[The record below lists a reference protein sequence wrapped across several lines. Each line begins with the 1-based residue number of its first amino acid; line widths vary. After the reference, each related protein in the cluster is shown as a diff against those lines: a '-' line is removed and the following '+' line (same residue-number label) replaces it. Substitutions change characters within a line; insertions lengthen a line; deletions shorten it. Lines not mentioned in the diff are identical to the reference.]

1 MSMSPILCPCCQS
14 AQVKC
19 RNIGRK
25 AGSALGILFGAA
37 GVVSSL
43 SAMTGVPGS
52 VILGHAAQVLMK
64 AMVGGASGCAVGAA
78 LGEVV
83 DDNILENYRC
93 RSCRHSF
100 SVKRG

>member
-1 MSMSPILCPCCQS
+1 MPPLLCPCCQS
-14 AQVKC
+14 AQVEC

-25 AGSALGILFGAA
+25 AGSALGVLFGAA

-43 SAMTGVPGS
+43 STMAGVPGGA
-52 VILGHAAQVLMK
+52 ILAHVAQVLMR

-83 DDNILENYRC
+83 DENILENYRC
-93 RSCRHSF
+93 LSCRHSF
-100 SVKRG
+100 SMKRW